1 MDASWFEERMQKTD
15 ITGTCRHGK
24 AGYQQSQ
31 WRWRYLAPYLIGRA
45 RRDHKWAQWHRGQ
58 ASSERK
64 ERGEC
69 QQTTWQR
76 PTIATKSIDRH
87 RYRKWWARASCRWQ
101 R

>member
-1 MDASWFEERMQKTD
+1 MQKTD

-45 RRDHKWAQWHRGQ
+45 RRDHKRAQWHRGQ
-58 ASSERK
+58 PSSERK

-69 QQTTWQR
+69 QQTTPSWHGLVPVAGSR
-76 PTIATKSIDRH
+76 L
-87 RYRKWWARASCRWQ
+87 RYALSNLGR
-101 R
+101 